1 MKVVCARHC
10 REYKG
15 SSLSLLLYSREGPD
29 CELLVGPN
37 TIIEMVG

>member
-1 MKVVCARHC
+1 MKAVCARHC

-15 SSLSLLLYSREGPD
+15 SSLSLPLYLGEGPD

-37 TIIEMVG
+37 TIIEIVG